1 MQLALS
7 KRMSYVLTSAM
18 QQVSYVPSLLM
29 SSVLQYV
36 LSHSSQAGAMPA
48 HIIGYLIPKHYT
60 FIQTIMSLFV
70 HRGNINSTCVNIM
83 RVSLLNGTATAQL
96 KDGSVYHYTNVS
108 RRAIA
113 KFLMDDARSLGK
125 FFNYV
130 CQADRT
136 KCTGID
142 NMFNP
147 AWA

>member
-1 MQLALS
+1 
-7 KRMSYVLTSAM
+7 
-18 QQVSYVPSLLM
+18 
-29 SSVLQYV
+29 
-36 LSHSSQAGAMPA
+36 MPA
-48 HIIGYLIPKHYT
+48 HIIGTLCTKLGDDFVAISNL
-60 FIQTIMSLFV
+60 FQFIMSLFV

-113 KFLMDDARSLGK
+113 KFLLDDARSLGK

-130 CQADRT
+130 CQAART
-136 KCTGID
+136 KCTAID

>member
-1 MQLALS
+1 
-7 KRMSYVLTSAM
+7 
-18 QQVSYVPSLLM
+18 M

-48 HIIGYLIPKHYT
+48 HIIGTLCTKLSNGCNLIAFDYL
-60 FIQTIMSLFV
+60 FQFIMSLFV

-130 CQADRT
+130 CQAART
-136 KCTGID
+136 KCTAID

>member
-1 MQLALS
+1 MHP
-7 KRMSYVLTSAM
+7 V
-18 QQVSYVPSLLM
+18 
-29 SSVLQYV
+29 
-36 LSHSSQAGAMPA
+36 
-48 HIIGYLIPKHYT
+48 IIGTLCTKQSNL
-60 FIQTIMSLFV
+60 FQFIMSLFV
-70 HRGNINSTCVNIM
+70 HRGNINSTCVNIL

-113 KFLMDDARSLGK
+113 KFLLDDARSLGK

-130 CQADRT
+130 CQAART
-136 KCTGID
+136 KCTAID